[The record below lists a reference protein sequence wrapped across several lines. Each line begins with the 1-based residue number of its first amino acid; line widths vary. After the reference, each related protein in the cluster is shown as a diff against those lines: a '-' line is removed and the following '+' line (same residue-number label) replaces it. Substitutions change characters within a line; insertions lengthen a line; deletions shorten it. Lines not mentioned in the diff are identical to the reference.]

1 MGVYQ
6 VLFQGKTTRIN
17 KARKR
22 GQKKNDLFLFLFLYE
37 AQQKPEKES
46 GVSCV
51 VTGLHW
57 ISSTVGLLVR
67 I

>member
-6 VLFQGKTTRIN
+6 VVFQGKTTRIN

-37 AQQKPEKES
+37 AQQKPE
-46 GVSCV
+46 
-51 VTGLHW
+51 
-57 ISSTVGLLVR
+57 
-67 I
+67 